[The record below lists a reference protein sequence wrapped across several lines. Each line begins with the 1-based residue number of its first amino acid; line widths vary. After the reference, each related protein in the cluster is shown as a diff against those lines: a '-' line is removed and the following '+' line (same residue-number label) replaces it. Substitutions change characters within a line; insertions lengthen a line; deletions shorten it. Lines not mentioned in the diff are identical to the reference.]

1 MAAMAV
7 LISSKVWLLFIAF
20 AVMLVVGSPTM
31 DNFVGIC
38 GLSLEKTVNITFQM
52 LTEKWQKT

>member
-20 AVMLVVGSPTM
+20 AVMVVVASWFP
-31 DNFVGIC
+31 DNGFVGIC
-38 GLSLEKTVNITFQM
+38 GLSLER
-52 LTEKWQKT
+52 L